1 MENPLNPQL
10 YRLLEK
16 HFGKVKVAH
25 QGVGMRRTRV
35 VDPLTGRER
44 FRAEDAG
51 EYYAVCCPFCGDTRF
66 RLWINHRWGVR
77 DELGSLNLHLA
88 HCYNE
93 PASCLRTMQDRKD
106 FLEDLTAVC
115 GDFSSFTLARAGDRP
130 PDASFELPGDCVL
143 LSSLTP
149 PHPALDYLTSRERPF
164 DPAVLSR
171 SYRVCWCR
179 SSSYSLAE
187 NRIIVPVFQGGVL
200 KGWQARYP
208 GELDWKKKGAPP
220 KYWGA
225 PRMQKRSLVY
235 NIDRASA
242 YGTVAVCEGV
252 TDVWSFG
259 SMAVALLGCSL
270 SEDQLTVLTTAAKGS
285 TFAVLLDAD
294 KAGKKAV
301 DDLAR
306 RIARKVGPGRVAVV
320 GLPDGKDPGSL
331 PRAYLRSHV
340 QEAMRAAGVP
350 VSFLKRGEGG
360 DAT

>member
-1 MENPLNPQL
+1 MFN
-10 YRLLEK
+10 
-16 HFGKVKVAH
+16 
-25 QGVGMRRTRV
+25 
-35 VDPLTGRER
+35 
-44 FRAEDAG
+44 
-51 EYYAVCCPFCGDTRF
+51 
-66 RLWINHRWGVR
+66 
-77 DELGSLNLHLA
+77 S
-88 HCYNE
+88 
-93 PASCLRTMQDRKD
+93 S
-106 FLEDLTAVC
+106 
-115 GDFSSFTLARAGDRP
+115 FSSFSLARPGDQP
-130 PDASFELPGDCVL
+130 PDASFELPGDCVP

-149 PHPALDYLTSRERPF
+149 PHPALDYLSSRERPF

-171 SYRVCWCR
+171 SYGVCWCR
-179 SSSYSLAE
+179 SSGFPTAE
-187 NRIIVPVFQGGVL
+187 KRIIIPVFQGGVL

-208 GELDWKKKGAPP
+208 GELDWKAKGAPP

-225 PRMQKRSLVY
+225 PRMRKRSLVY
-235 NIDRASA
+235 NIDRAAA

-270 SEDQLTVLTTAAKGS
+270 SEDQLTTLTSAARGA

-294 KAGKKAV
+294 KAGKRAV

-306 RIARKVGPGRVAVV
+306 RIARKAGPGKVAVV

-340 QEAMRAAGVP
+340 LEAMKAAGVP
-350 VSFLKRGEGG
+350 VSFLKRREAD